1 MPRYGSKTHHD
12 HHKQITESCA
22 RYTTWW
28 RGYNSWG
35 NKASLRQICAEL
47 DQHQIPIPERWKTGR
62 TESLRRIGIHL
73 NRWSDALD
81 LGYDRLVVDQ
91 IRYSIARQRLIDAA
105 TGDGCI
111 RTENFPTRIPLL
123 PHWTPRPCNAVSQ
136 VRVEGKGRTCHMES
150 FQQQTSMAVDE
161 GPPNDWAGLLLQ
173 PEPKAVV
180 PLIELESQAIANAL
194 AHTRGDTTLTAR
206 LLGIGRT
213 TVYRK
218 VKQYQLREHLRY
230 GRLARSSG

>member
-1 MPRYGSKTHHD
+1 
-12 HHKQITESCA
+12 
-22 RYTTWW
+22 
-28 RGYNSWG
+28 
-35 NKASLRQICAEL
+35 
-47 DQHQIPIPERWKTGR
+47 
-62 TESLRRIGIHL
+62 
-73 NRWSDALD
+73 
-81 LGYDRLVVDQ
+81 
-91 IRYSIARQRLIDAA
+91 
-105 TGDGCI
+105 
-111 RTENFPTRIPLL
+111 
-123 PHWTPRPCNAVSQ
+123 
-136 VRVEGKGRTCHMES
+136 MES